1 MVNKEEQK
9 ILEMAAIRKLKTM
22 QLSEWERDFVRN
34 VEDRLKKGELTEN
47 QKKWLNKLKEKYLQ

>member
-1 MVNKEEQK
+1 
-9 ILEMAAIRKLKTM
+9 MAAIRKLKTM